1 MTTIYKKKLLKEIE
15 TIPDKHFK
23 SLYKMIHY
31 FKIEL
36 KSGGGKNVKK
46 YSLAGIWK
54 GSHIDVEKEI
64 YKLRANVSQKLE
76 KIKL

>member
-36 KSGGGKNVKK
+36 KSGGEKNVKK

-54 GSHIDVEKEI
+54 GSHIDDNLIRDAKKTIFPYETE
-64 YKLRANVSQKLE
+64 RE
-76 KIKL
+76 

>member
-1 MTTIYKKKLLKEIE
+1 VQEMTTIYKKKVLKEIE

-54 GSHIDVEKEI
+54 GSQIDDNLIRNAKKTIFPYETE
-64 YKLRANVSQKLE
+64 
-76 KIKL
+76 

>member
-36 KSGGGKNVKK
+36 KSGGEKMSKNI
-46 YSLAGIWK
+46 LWP
-54 GSHIDVEKEI
+54 
-64 YKLRANVSQKLE
+64 VSGREVILTTT
-76 KIKL
+76 